1 MKIMALIHNK
11 DHDWSLIKI
20 VIHGMIYNDLI
31 MDHATENKD
40 QELYFM
46 DLRHLKWSI
55 FYDP

>member
-1 MKIMALIHNK
+1 MALIHNK
-11 DHDWSLIKI
+11 DHALILNKDRDPW
-20 VIHGMIYNDLI
+20 NDLY

-46 DLRHLKWSI
+46 DLQHLKWSI